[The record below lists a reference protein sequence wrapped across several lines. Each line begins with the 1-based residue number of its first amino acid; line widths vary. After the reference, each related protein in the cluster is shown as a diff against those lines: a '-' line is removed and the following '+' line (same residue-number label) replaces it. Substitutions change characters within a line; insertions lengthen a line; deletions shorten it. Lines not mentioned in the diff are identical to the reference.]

1 LYQIAHLG
9 VDEKSPEQGFSR
21 IKSPLTL
28 QLSTFNKS
36 AMRKHTL
43 LLLLIP
49 LFLLACEIFS
59 LNVGVP
65 PTDIPTPPAT
75 STFLP
80 TASPTPTET
89 PTPPATATLALPT
102 LPPLEGLSET
112 DFSVRYHPDGGLFVG
127 DQISF
132 EVIAP
137 PEANLEGREV
147 VISLNDTELAR
158 GGFGR
163 FGIGGRAQATFWWP
177 WDTAD
182 LNAGDY
188 TLSYAVTEGPTWTDT
203 ITLLPTSAH
212 LYPEPGAQWATAES
226 DCCVYY
232 YVTGTEAD
240 RDIETLMDMADEQAL
255 SAIAGVGGEFTE
267 PIEVVFLPRVLGH
280 GGFAGGEIY
289 ISYLDRNYAGNAP
302 AQVLHHEMVHILD
315 GRAGGEFRPT
325 MLVEGLAVYLSGG
338 HFKQEPLMPRAA
350 EVVDLGWYL
359 PLGPLADDFYNA
371 QHEISYLQAASLI
384 EFMVGKWGWEA
395 FNDFYRDIHSHP
407 SNLQSAAINQALAIH
422 FEITLDQL
430 EAQFLEALNTSSDDP
445 ALEEDVRLSVK
456 FFDTIRRYEQV
467 LDTSAYFLT
476 AWLPG
481 IGELTDRGIVA
492 DYVRHP
498 SEAENLALETLMV
511 EADAALR
518 LGDYAESDRTLT
530 AVNAVL
536 DAYAAGDPSPFYAD
550 PLAADYFAIVE
561 SALAAGIIP
570 QKIVV
575 EGESA
580 TVWGREGSAVLIER
594 VFVRQAEGWS
604 LSN

>member
-1 LYQIAHLG
+1 MCQY
-9 VDEKSPEQGFSR
+9 
-21 IKSPLTL
+21 
-28 QLSTFNKS
+28 
-36 AMRKHTL
+36 
-43 LLLLIP
+43 
-49 LFLLACEIFS
+49 
-59 LNVGVP
+59 
-65 PTDIPTPPAT
+65 
-75 STFLP
+75 
-80 TASPTPTET
+80 
-89 PTPPATATLALPT
+89 
-102 LPPLEGLSET
+102 
-112 DFSVRYHPDGGLFVG
+112 PDGGLFVG

-137 PEANLEGREV
+137 PETNLDGREV
-147 VISLNDTELAR
+147 VISLDGLELAR

-177 WDTAD
+177 WNTAD
-182 LNAGDY
+182 LNAGEY
-188 TLSYAVTEGPTWTDT
+188 TLAYTVTEGPTWTDT

-212 LYPEPGAQWATAES
+212 LYPEPDAQWATAES
-226 DCCVYY
+226 DCCVFY

-240 RDIETLMDMADEQAL
+240 RDLETLMEMADVQAE

-315 GRAGGEFRPT
+315 GRAGGDFRPT

-338 HFKQEPLMPRAA
+338 HFKQEALMPRAA

-359 PLGPLADDFYNA
+359 PLAPLADDFYNA
-371 QHEISYLQAASLI
+371 QHEVSYLQAAALI
-384 EFMVGKWGWEA
+384 EYMVNKWSWTA
-395 FNDFYRDIHSHP
+395 FNEFYRDIHTHP
-407 SNLQSAAINQALAIH
+407 SNLHSAAINQALAIH

-430 EAQFLEALNTSSDDP
+430 EAEFLAALNALPDDP
-445 ALEEDVRLSVK
+445 AWEDDVRLTVN
-456 FFDTIRRYEQV
+456 FFDTVRRYEQA

-481 IGELTDRGIVA
+481 INDLTDRGIVA

-498 SEAENLALETLMV
+498 SAAENLALETLMV
-511 EADAALR
+511 EADAAIR
-518 LGDYAESDRTLT
+518 AGDYAEGDRTLI

-536 DAYAAGDPSPFYAD
+536 SAYAAGDPAPFYAD

-561 SALAAGIIP
+561 TALAAGIIP
-570 QKIVV
+570 QKVV
-575 EGESA
+575 VDGETA
-580 TVWGREGSAVLIER
+580 TVWGREEGVELIAVKLTRKESGWT
-594 VFVRQAEGWS
+594 AE
-604 LSN
+604 